1 MNMWSHY
8 DLITERPTYFSNLV
22 KCLEFNLVSGRR
34 NMNVLKQSKI
44 SLEIAKTVYFVMSL
58 TIKVPTRD

>member
-1 MNMWSHY
+1 MWSHK
-8 DLITERPTYFSNLV
+8 DLTIEHPTNLNNLV
-22 KCLEFNLVSGRR
+22 KCLVFNLVSGWR

-58 TIKVPTRD
+58 TIKVPTHN

>member
-1 MNMWSHY
+1 MWSHN

-22 KCLEFNLVSGRR
+22 KCLEFNLVSGRL

-58 TIKVPTRD
+58 TIKVPTHD

>member
-1 MNMWSHY
+1 MWSHN

-34 NMNVLKQSKI
+34 NMNALKQSKI

-58 TIKVPTRD
+58 TIKVPTHD

>member
-1 MNMWSHY
+1 MWSHK
-8 DLITERPTYFSNLV
+8 DLTIERPAYFNNLV
-22 KCLEFNLVSGRR
+22 KCLVFNPVSGRP

-44 SLEIAKTVYFVMSL
+44 SLEIAKNVYFVLSL